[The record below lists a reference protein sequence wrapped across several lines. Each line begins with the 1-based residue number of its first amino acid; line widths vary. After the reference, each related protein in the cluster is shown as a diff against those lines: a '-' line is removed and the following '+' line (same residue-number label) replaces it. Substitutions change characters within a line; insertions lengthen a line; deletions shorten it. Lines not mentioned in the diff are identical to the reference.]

1 MRKIAAIS
9 AALSAA
15 LLMALPGAAFAHG
28 NTQPQHGGV
37 VTVNGETVFEL
48 VRGPSGVSVYLEDE
62 DEPVAAAGHTAKL
75 SINAG
80 GERREVELV
89 PGAGNLFT
97 AAGLTLPAGSVVSV
111 QVVDTAT
118 QARWGTT
125 FDIK

>member
-1 MRKIAAIS
+1 MRKIAALLP
-9 AALSAA
+9 AALF
-15 LLMALPGAAFAHG
+15 LALPGMALAHG

-48 VRGPSGVSVYLEDE
+48 VRAPSGVSVYLEDE
-62 DEPVAAAGHTAKL
+62 DEPVKAAGMTAKL

-80 GERREVELV
+80 GERREVDMA

-97 AAGLTLPAGSVVSV
+97 ADGVTLPAGSTVGV

-118 QARWGTT
+118 RARWGTT
-125 FDIK
+125 FIIK